1 MAGTP
6 YTAKQ
11 YLAGDFVVAAGSVL
25 FRDHSKNTPSNLEI
39 CLIYNTI
46 TKGYQL
52 PKGRKDR
59 GESIEQTAV
68 RETFEETGY
77 ECELWPQ
84 RMLTRAL
91 VPGQNIQDVVQEGD
105 GLVEPIAVTVR
116 DYGEGKGK
124 GTKIIWWYITKVKGD
139 GTLQVEGTLLDYETF
154 ESVWVDVG
162 NAAER
167 LTLEKEREVVKQA
180 LEIVLA
186 ENSQLLEK

>member
-1 MAGTP
+1 MTGTP
-6 YTAKQ
+6 YTVKQ
-11 YLAGDFVVAAGSVL
+11 YLAGDFVVSAGSVL
-25 FRDHSKNTPSNLEI
+25 FRDHLKNTPSNLQI
-39 CLIYNTI
+39 CLIYNTT
-46 TKGYQL
+46 TKSYQL

-59 GESIEQTAV
+59 GESIEQAAV

-91 VPGQNIQDVVQEGD
+91 VPGQNIHDVVQEGD

-124 GTKIIWWYITKVKGD
+124 GTKIIWWYITKVIDD
-139 GTLQVEGTLLDYETF
+139 GMQVEGTLLDYETF
-154 ESVWVDVG
+154 ESVWVDAG
-162 NAAER
+162 SAAER
-167 LTLEKEREVVKQA
+167 LTLEKEREVVQQA

-186 ENSQLLEK
+186 KNSQPLEN

>member
-1 MAGTP
+1 MTGTP
-6 YTAKQ
+6 YTVKQ
-11 YLAGDFVVAAGSVL
+11 YLAGDFVVSAGSVL
-25 FRDHSKNTPSNLEI
+25 FRDHLKNTPSNLQI
-39 CLIYNTI
+39 CLIYNTT
-46 TKGYQL
+46 TKSYQL

-59 GESIEQTAV
+59 GESIEQAAV

-91 VPGQNIQDVVQEGD
+91 VPGQNIHDVVQEGD

-124 GTKIIWWYITKVKGD
+124 GTKIIWWYITKVIDD
-139 GTLQVEGTLLDYETF
+139 GMRVEGTLLDYETF
-154 ESVWVDVG
+154 ESVWVDAG
-162 NAAER
+162 SAAER
-167 LTLEKEREVVKQA
+167 LTLEKEREVVQQA

-186 ENSQLLEK
+186 KNSQPLEN